1 MRPSQTSAPWVRFS
15 GVVVAGLLLALL
27 SSSPAAAAAPASVS
41 GERRGSAEVVD
52 HAGEPSE
59 REALSAAAQTWDEL
73 AAASPDPD
81 ARSVTAYRG
90 YLSHLRA
97 YEADG
102 DVVQL
107 CSARSLIA
115 GLAGD
120 DEAELL
126 AREDASLRLA
136 EVDATLMKDRG
147 DASACEPGTEG
158 ADETA
163 GARVQAEAPGADL
176 LPARTST
183 LPPLPQPIEGD
194 AGTRGALTRGLR
206 IGGAVGVGVGAAL
219 LGAMTYGLV
228 VDARG
233 GSELTELQPKADAGT
248 LTAADWRRID
258 EINEEGRAGAQLAKV
273 IAVAGGLAVVTGA
286 ALLIAGHRLERR
298 RRSAVAIT
306 PRLGLG
312 LGQASLTLRGRF

>member
-1 MRPSQTSAPWVRFS
+1 MV
-15 GVVVAGLLLALL
+15 
-27 SSSPAAAAAPASVS
+27 
-41 GERRGSAEVVD
+41 E

-126 AREDASLRLA
+126 AREDASRRLA

-147 DASACEPGTEG
+147 DASACEPGGEA
-158 ADETA
+158 ADEAA
-163 GARVQAEAPGADL
+163 GTGVEVGVPGADL
-176 LPARTST
+176 LPARTSK
-183 LPPLPQPIEGD
+183 LRPLPQPSLEGD
-194 AGTRGALTRGLR
+194 AGTHGALTRRLR
-206 IGGAVGVGVGAAL
+206 IAGAVGVGVGAAL

-273 IAVAGGLAVVTGA
+273 TAVAGGIAVVTGA
-286 ALLIAGHRLERR
+286 ALLIAGQRLERR
-298 RRSAVAIT
+298 RRSAVALT
-306 PRLGLG
+306 PGLG
-312 LGQASLTLRGRF
+312 LGHASLTLRGRF